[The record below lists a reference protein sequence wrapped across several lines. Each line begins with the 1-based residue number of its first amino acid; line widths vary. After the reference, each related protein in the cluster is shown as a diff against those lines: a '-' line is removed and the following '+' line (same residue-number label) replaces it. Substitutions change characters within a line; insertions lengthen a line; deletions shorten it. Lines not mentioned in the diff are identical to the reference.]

1 MNITDVCGHTWN
13 GGQCCFSFE
22 NDASF
27 LEDVIDA
34 TLLFL
39 ENLGFTQSANASIF
53 LFGFSAGAVMSH
65 RMACSQS
72 GKISAIAAVSG
83 TLNFPGNFVF
93 VYVSLYLSLSP
104 AMQEF

>member
-1 MNITDVCGHTWN
+1 MEG
-13 GGQCCFSFE
+13 GGQCCLSFE
-22 NDASF
+22 DDESF
-27 LEDVIDA
+27 LEEVIDV

-39 ENLGFTQSANASIF
+39 ENLGFAQSANASIF

-65 RMACSQS
+65 RMACRTSGG

-93 VYVSLYLSLSP
+93 VYVSLSLSS
-104 AMQEF
+104 AMQEI